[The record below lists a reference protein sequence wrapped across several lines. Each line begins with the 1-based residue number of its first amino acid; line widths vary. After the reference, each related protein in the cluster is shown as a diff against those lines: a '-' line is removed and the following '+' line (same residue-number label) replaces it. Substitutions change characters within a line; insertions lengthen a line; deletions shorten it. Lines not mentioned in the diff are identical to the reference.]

1 MELTE
6 TGRVVYERTYSRTL
20 PNGQKETWPETVE
33 RVVDGNLGFVDKR
46 YQLPNEREDLLRMI
60 EEFKIIPAG
69 RHLWATGVNSNGTHL
84 MNCWVSGWG
93 SKPSEHFS
101 FSFLRL
107 MEGGGVGSNY
117 SNRLIQDAYGTIPV
131 QNLQHV
137 HIVCDPEHQD
147 YEAMKEAGV
156 LSEQYNSEW
165 YGAFVVEDSRE
176 GWAAA
181 LVDLVDNGFH
191 EFLHH
196 RDRVY
201 DVSRVR
207 HAGARLK
214 TFGGTASGPSSLA
227 RLLIRTAEVLNDIY
241 KRDNGREDNPFAFGY
256 LTGIDAMEIDHAIAE
271 CVVSGGVR
279 RSARMAMMHWDDKQI
294 HEFINIKQDSSG
306 HWTTNISVVVDD
318 LFWHFINNIDIDSA
332 LCARA
337 HDVLDA
343 LGNGAARN
351 GEPGMW
357 DWSLSQVG
365 EPNPVNCTNPCGEIT
380 LEDWE
385 PCNLG
390 HINLAAFVYEDG
402 DVDYD
407 GLALAHKLM
416 TRFLIR
422 ATFTDV
428 ADPKSREVLDRNRR
442 IGVGHT
448 GVASFLAMRGI
459 KYSRTKFH
467 NFDIFLE
474 HYGKKVDEAALEFC
488 HQLRIP
494 VPVKKRTVAP
504 TGTISKLCG
513 VSEGI
518 HPIFAKYFIR
528 RIRFNS
534 VSEDQMKLVNEYK
547 QKGYNVVDDK
557 YDKSAV
563 VVEIPTKDT
572 LVEAVGRIGFD
583 EAVVEDAS
591 ELTLDQ
597 LLNMQEL
604 YQTYWAD
611 NAVSFTAN
619 IDPDK
624 YDGEAI
630 ANALKARAGK
640 LKGSTV
646 LPEGSW
652 ELAPYERMTKEE
664 YEAYEYHEI
673 ADGVDENCATGACP
687 IR

>member
-1 MELTE
+1 
-6 TGRVVYERTYSRTL
+6 
-20 PNGQKETWPETVE
+20 
-33 RVVDGNLGFVDKR
+33 
-46 YQLPNEREDLLRMI
+46 
-60 EEFKIIPAG
+60 
-69 RHLWATGVNSNGTHL
+69 
-84 MNCWVSGWG
+84 
-93 SKPSEHFS
+93 
-101 FSFLRL
+101 
-107 MEGGGVGSNY
+107 
-117 SNRLIQDAYGTIPV
+117 
-131 QNLQHV
+131 
-137 HIVCDPEHQD
+137 
-147 YEAMKEAGV
+147 
-156 LSEQYNSEW
+156 
-165 YGAFVVEDSRE
+165 
-176 GWAAA
+176 
-181 LVDLVDNGFH
+181 
-191 EFLHH
+191 
-196 RDRVY
+196 
-201 DVSRVR
+201 
-207 HAGARLK
+207 
-214 TFGGTASGPSSLA
+214 
-227 RLLIRTAEVLNDIY
+227 
-241 KRDNGREDNPFAFGY
+241 
-256 LTGIDAMEIDHAIAE
+256 
-271 CVVSGGVR
+271 
-279 RSARMAMMHWDDKQI
+279 
-294 HEFINIKQDSSG
+294 
-306 HWTTNISVVVDD
+306 
-318 LFWHFINNIDIDSA
+318 
-332 LCARA
+332 
-337 HDVLDA
+337 
-343 LGNGAARN
+343 
-351 GEPGMW
+351 
-357 DWSLSQVG
+357 
-365 EPNPVNCTNPCGEIT
+365 
-380 LEDWE
+380 
-385 PCNLG
+385 
-390 HINLAAFVYEDG
+390 
-402 DVDYD
+402 
-407 GLALAHKLM
+407 
-416 TRFLIR
+416 
-422 ATFTDV
+422 
-428 ADPKSREVLDRNRR
+428 
-442 IGVGHT
+442 
-448 GVASFLAMRGI
+448 LAMTGI
-459 KYSRTKFH
+459 KYSRVNRTYFRDYLEEWADEV
-467 NFDIFLE
+467 DI
-474 HYGKKVDEAALEFC
+474 AAFEFC

-604 YQTYWAD
+604 YQTFWAD